1 MEERR
6 DFKFWLNENT
16 PLIMKIV
23 LIVALLLAIVIIV
36 SLLKLS
42 FST

>member
-6 DFKFWLNENT
+6 DFSNWLKEKT
-16 PLIMKIV
+16 PSIMGIV
-23 LIVALLLAIVIIV
+23 IAVALLLAIVIIV

-42 FST
+42 FAT